1 MTKINKYS
9 IFSILLLFLL
19 LNLGLNFNLLHSK
32 TFRVLSKEE
41 KNEIPNAT
49 VKLIQN
55 NSEKIFKTNEK
66 GEFEIEEK
74 NFKFPIKCIVS
85 SVGYYRFNDTL
96 FSETKEIYLN
106 KKTIIT
112 EEVVTTGQFVP
123 KSAQESPFSIK
134 VINQER
140 IEAQG
145 AVNLRDVM
153 TNELN
158 IRIGQDNV
166 LGSSMNI
173 RGISGQNVKILVDGV
188 PIVGRVNGNID
199 ISQINLNNAE
209 KIEIIEGPLSTVY
222 GTDALGGVINIITK
236 NKYDQEGKLSVNSFI
251 ESVGNY
257 NFDMNY
263 SKQIDNNLSLILNA
277 GRNFFDGFDPINEN
291 RRNILWKPK
300 EQYFGDLN
308 LGYNLK
314 NWDLRYSFRGFF
326 ETIQNK
332 GEPRRP
338 YFENAFDDYYHTD
351 RTTNSLFVKGKVY
364 NEKYLDMIFSFN
376 TFERRKNS
384 FFKDLV
390 TLNERLSTVP
400 GDNDTTFIG
409 ALLARGTFSS
419 DKSVSEKNQNNTLSY
434 QIGYDLN
441 YEYVR
446 GDRVQSNNNS
456 LFTTMGDYAT
466 FFSVQYN
473 PTKEI
478 LIQPSL
484 RYAYNTN
491 YDAPLI
497 PSINFKADLMD
508 NLLVRASYAKGFRA
522 PSLRELYLFFVDI
535 NHNIKGNENLRA
547 ENSDTYGINLEYTL
561 QTDKAIVKFEPKLFY
576 NDIRNQITLAFIEQT
591 LYSYINVGQFKSQGA
606 EFSVNCITE
615 DITSKVGVSYIGRQ
629 NMLNENIQS
638 PEMLYSTEFQG
649 NILYDIKDY
658 DVKLSLFYKYTG
670 MLPSLQLTTENQ
682 IQRFELNGFHTL
694 DITLSKFFFDKTVN
708 FTIGAKNLLNVT
720 NIQSNI
726 ASTGGV
732 HTGGS
737 NSFASGV
744 GRTVFTSIKFNF

>member
-1 MTKINKYS
+1 MTKIFKY
-9 IFSILLLFLL
+9 LLLVFQITILSI
-19 LNLGLNFNLLHSK
+19 NFNFLYSK
-32 TFRVLSKEE
+32 TIKVLSKEE
-41 KNEIPNAT
+41 KIELSNAT

-55 NSEKIFKTNEK
+55 NYEKTLKTNEK
-66 GEFEIEEK
+66 GEFEIIEK
-74 NFKFPIKCIVS
+74 SFKLPVKCIVS
-85 SVGYYRFNDTL
+85 SVGYYRFNDTI
-96 FSETKEIYLN
+96 FSHTNEIYLN

-236 NKYDQEGKLSVNSFI
+236 NKYDKEGKLSINSFI

-277 GRNFFDGFDPINEN
+277 GRNFFDGFDPVNEN

-314 NWDLRYSFRGFF
+314 NWDFRYSFRGFF

-338 YFENAFDDYYHTD
+338 YFENAFDDYYFTD
-351 RTTNSLFVKGKVY
+351 RTTNSIFIKGKVY

-376 TFERRKNS
+376 TFERRKNT

-409 ALLARGTFSS
+409 AFLARGTFAS
-419 DKSVSEKNQNNTLSY
+419 DKSVNEKNENHTLSY

-446 GDRVQSNNNS
+446 GDRVQSNNYS

-473 PTKEI
+473 PIKDI

-497 PSINFKADLMD
+497 PAINFKADIID
-508 NLLVRASYAKGFRA
+508 NLLIRASYAKGFRA

-535 NHNIKGNENLRA
+535 NHNIRGNENLRA
-547 ENSDTYGINLEYTL
+547 ENSDTYGLNLEYTL

-629 NMLNENIQS
+629 NMLNENIQA

-670 MLPSLQLTTENQ
+670 MLPSLQLTTDNQ

-694 DITLSKFFFDKTVN
+694 DITFSKFFFEKTVN
-708 FTIGAKNLLNVT
+708 LTIGAKNLFNVT
-720 NIQSNI
+720 NLQSNI
-726 ASTGGV
+726 AANGGV

-744 GRTVFTSIKFNF
+744 GRTVFTSLKFNL